1 MGILD
6 VFKKQKEKNIE
17 NKENATEGGII
28 NYQNLIKKYPW
39 IIEENQNVILSP
51 DSDGFLCGLL
61 MSHFYNWKI
70 VGYYDGKILILKDK
84 LKAKDCIFLDMEIFR
99 KEVRSLGQHMLLF
112 NKKDKPSNWNNLDNC
127 IQANNLR
134 EYDAKSNFSLKYPF
148 GSIHLLLGIIGSKK
162 KIEIKESAICPLL
175 YTDGTFKNLFNYPEN
190 CLSWLNFLEA
200 NKEGSPL
207 NKLFFNRHYT
217 ISSLMVALREFF
229 DKLKEINE
237 GKRGGD
243 KLKISD
249 SSGKPVN
256 LVKSGETFS
265 VNDGQ
270 KNKIINLLKILEDLT
285 GWGFADKNWIFD
297 DFSLYK
303 FEKGT
308 IVPSNERFRNLINKN
323 PLSWAMTSSL
333 AIEYTLEK
341 PDKLP

>member
-1 MGILD
+1 MGIFNI
-6 VFKKQKEKNIE
+6 FKGREEKDLE
-17 NKENATEGGII
+17 NKDVTI
-28 NYQNLIKKYPW
+28 NYQNLIKKYSW

-61 MSHFYNWKI
+61 MSHFFNWKI
-70 VGYYDGKILILKDK
+70 VGYYDGKILILRDK

-99 KEVRSLGQHMLLF
+99 KEIRSLGQHMLLF

-134 EYDAKSNFSLKYPF
+134 EYDAKNNFPLKYPF
-148 GSIHLLLGIIGSKK
+148 GSIHLLLGIIGSIKE
-162 KIEIKESAICPLL
+162 IEVKESAICPLL

-190 CLSWLNFLEA
+190 CLSWLEFLGA
-200 NKEGSPL
+200 NKGGSPL
-207 NKLFFNRHYT
+207 NKLFFNSHYT
-217 ISSLMVALREFF
+217 ISSLMIALREFF
-229 DKLKEINE
+229 GKLKEING

-249 SSGKPVN
+249 SSGKPIN
-256 LVKSGETFS
+256 LVKSVGIFS
-265 VNDGQ
+265 INNEQ
-270 KNKIINLLKILEDLT
+270 KKKIINLLKILKDLT
-285 GWGFADKNWIFD
+285 GWEFIGKNWTFD
-297 DFSLYK
+297 NFSIYRFK
-303 FEKGT
+303 KGT
-308 IVPSNERFRNLINKN
+308 IVPSNKRFKDLLNKN